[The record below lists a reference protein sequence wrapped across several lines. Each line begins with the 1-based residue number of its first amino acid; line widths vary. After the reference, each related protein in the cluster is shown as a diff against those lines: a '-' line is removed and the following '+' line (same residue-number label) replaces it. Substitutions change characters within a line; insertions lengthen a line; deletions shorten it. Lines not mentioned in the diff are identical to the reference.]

1 MKRKLIQTL
10 ISNLFTASALCL
22 TAQLVLICTGILP
35 QLNLP
40 RFGINFCVAYPTAT
54 LIGMLIPADLLGIAI
69 HQFLNL
75 PFRSFRFSLVMSLC
89 INLIVTFLMTAIMTC
104 LNVIILEGQGLFA
117 FLSSYRGNFLPMYA
131 ASCLVSWFSLPFA
144 QRVVQQKFP
153 ALLTPDS
160 NP

>member
-1 MKRKLIQTL
+1 MKRKLIQAL
-10 ISNLFTASALCL
+10 ISNIFTATALCL
-22 TAQLVLICTGILP
+22 TAQLILICNGILP

-54 LIGMLIPADLLGIAI
+54 LIALLIPAERLGAAV

-75 PFRSFRFSLVMSLC
+75 PFRSFRFSLVMNLC
-89 INLIVTFLMTAIMTC
+89 INLMVSLLMTTVMTG

-117 FLSSYRGNFLPMYA
+117 FLSSYRGNFPPMYA